1 MRTFPEIEPQ
11 DEHDAEL
18 LANVHPRDWNNPEP
32 ADRYNLVVIGAGTG
46 GLITAAV
53 AAGLGARVALVE
65 RHLLGGDC
73 LNVGCVPSK
82 AVIRSARRVHE
93 ARSAGALGFGPAP
106 GADVDFG
113 AAMARMR
120 AIRARISEDDSAR
133 RYQHE
138 LGVDVFLGDGRFV
151 ARDAIEVGG
160 ARLRFKKAV
169 IATGARA
176 VEPAIEGLAEAGFL
190 TNETVFSLTERP
202 KRLAVIGGGPIG
214 CELAQ
219 AFQRLGSQVTLMN
232 DTDHVL
238 NREDPDAA
246 AIVQDSLR
254 RDGVELVLGCRIGK
268 VSRDGAGKRLHYTCE
283 GGREAA
289 LDVDEI
295 LVGAGRAPNVL
306 GLGLEDVGVAF
317 DERQGVQVDDFLRT
331 TAPGI
336 LAVGDVCMGW
346 KFTHAADAA
355 AKIAVQN
362 ALFFGRRRLSSLV
375 MPWCTYTDPEI
386 AHVGLY
392 ARDAEARGI
401 EIDTYEVSLAQVNR
415 AVCDGEDEGFVK
427 IHVKKGSDRIL
438 GATVVA
444 AHAGEMISEI
454 SLAIV
459 GKLGLGTL
467 AQVIHPYPT
476 QAEGLKA
483 AANAYMRTRLTPTV
497 AKVFSRFLAWRR

>member
-1 MRTFPEIEPQ
+1 
-11 DEHDAEL
+11 
-18 LANVHPRDWNNPEP
+18 
-32 ADRYNLVVIGAGTG
+32 
-46 GLITAAV
+46 
-53 AAGLGARVALVE
+53 
-65 RHLLGGDC
+65 
-73 LNVGCVPSK
+73 
-82 AVIRSARRVHE
+82 
-93 ARSAGALGFGPAP
+93 
-106 GADVDFG
+106 
-113 AAMARMR
+113 MARMR
-120 AIRARISEDDSAR
+120 QIRAHISRDDSAK

-138 LGVDVFLGDGRFV
+138 LGVDVFLGEGRFV
-151 ARDAIEVGG
+151 ARDAIEVAG
-160 ARLRFKKAV
+160 AKLRFKKAV

-190 TNETVFSLTERP
+190 TNENVFDLTERP
-202 KRLAVIGGGPIG
+202 RRLAVIGGGPIG

-219 AFQRLGSQVTLMN
+219 AFQRLGAQVTLFN

-246 AIVQDSLR
+246 AIVQESLR
-254 RDGVELVLGCRIGK
+254 RDGVELVLGCRLQK
-268 VSRDGAGKRLHYTCE
+268 VSKDARCKRLHYTCE
-283 GGREAA
+283 GGSESA
-289 LDVDEI
+289 LEVDEI

-317 DERQGVQVDDFLRT
+317 DERKGVEVDDFLRT

-346 KFTHAADAA
+346 KVTHAADAA

-401 EIDTYEVSLAQVNR
+401 EIDTYKIPLAQVNR

-427 IHVKKGSDRIL
+427 VHVKKGSDRIL

-454 SLAIV
+454 TLAIV

-483 AANAYMRTRLTPTV
+483 AANAYMRTKLTPTV
-497 AKVFSRFLAWRR
+497 ARLFARFLAWRR